1 MVHVS
6 TPRPSLGSALGNAI
20 GGVGG
25 QIAGQ
30 EYGRYQTRQGLDKL
44 RKSSQNASPID
55 QLYNLIE
62 ASDYSPQIG
71 KAIGPLYQTL
81 MSQQGANQLGS
92 GLTGSQPQSQ
102 NGTSPVSQNNNVM
115 PSNDPI
121 PMQSGSISNQG
132 NQTLPMSKSS
142 AEVEKLS
149 DEYLNQVRPD
159 LISEGSNFGRVP
171 TFDFAQK
178 SSLTP
183 EEEGQIRQNLNK
195 DKVLPAV
202 QDQII
207 ERMQN
212 SIANRYKEA
221 LQNYNITSEQQQAMN
236 QKWNTIKQDA
246 QTQLAPFISSFPPKT
261 KDFLQNRYFK
271 YAASSP
277 TNLTPEAVEGQ
288 AMGKLQQDI
297 DRLNSLAEAPT
308 MPPVRQWGDVKSSLE
323 NIKSLYKPLKEAGFA
338 EALKEDAIYN
348 KDMGIEEMHEAI
360 WGDQTN
366 RKVLN
371 QIAEVKKGKDEG
383 KYIDQLANRFKNLG
397 PNDDL
402 VLAKS
407 MVLDG
412 GGTIEDYR
420 KALDKA
426 KEEGLEL
433 SPFQEG
439 QYQESMLPRQ
449 RPLYEIFSNPSP
461 IGAIGGAAGIV
472 FKHFLNYV
480 RGKK

>member
-1 MVHVS
+1 MVHV
-6 TPRPSLGSALGNAI
+6 TTERPNLGAALGNAI
-20 GGVGG
+20 GGIGG

-30 EYGRYQTRQGLDKL
+30 EYGRYRTKQDFSNL
-44 RKSSQNASPID
+44 RERAQNASPTE
-55 QLYNLIE
+55 LAFLMAE
-62 ASDYSPQIG
+62 ATALNP
-71 KAIGPLYQTL
+71 AIARAAGPLGQAL
-81 MSQQGANQLGS
+81 MSQAGSNQLGTGLAGGQS
-92 GLTGSQPQSQ
+92 GTEKL
-102 NGTSPVSQNNNVM
+102 SPLVPEKDNVL
-115 PSNDPI
+115 SENKNV
-121 PMQSGSISNQG
+121 PMKSGSISSQG
-132 NQTLPMSKSS
+132 NQKLPLSKSS

-159 LISEGSNFGRVP
+159 LISEGTNFGKVP

-183 EEEGQIRQNLNK
+183 EEEGKIRQNLNR

-207 ERMQN
+207 DRMQN

-221 LQNYNITSEQQQAMN
+221 LQNYNITGDQQQAIN

-261 KDFLQNRYFK
+261 KDFLENRYFK
-271 YAASSP
+271 YAASAP

-288 AMGKLQQDI
+288 AMAKLQQDT
-297 DRLNSLAEAPT
+297 DKLNALAEAPT
-308 MPPVRQWGDVKSSLE
+308 MPPIRQLGDVKSSLE
-323 NIKSLYKPLKEAGFA
+323 NIKSLYKPLKEAGFV

-366 RKVLN
+366 KKVLN
-371 QIAEVKKGKDEG
+371 QIAEVKKGKDEE
-383 KYIDQLANRFKNLG
+383 KYINQLANRFKNLG
-397 PNDDL
+397 PDDDL

-461 IGAIGGAAGIV
+461 VGAIGGVTGIV